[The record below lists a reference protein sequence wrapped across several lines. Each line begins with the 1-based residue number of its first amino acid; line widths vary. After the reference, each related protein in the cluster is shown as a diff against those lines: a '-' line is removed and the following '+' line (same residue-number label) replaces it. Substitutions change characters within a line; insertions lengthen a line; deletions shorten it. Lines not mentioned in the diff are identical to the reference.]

1 MWIPPQNRNVLAWAA
16 TICPLCLLACARQ
29 HTAGIA
35 GGGTAPPCY
44 AGLGLFF
51 LTLLL
56 LKK

>member
-29 HTAGIA
+29 HAAGVA
-35 GGGTAPPCY
+35 GGEWLHHAVPRWVW
-44 AGLGLFF
+44 FF